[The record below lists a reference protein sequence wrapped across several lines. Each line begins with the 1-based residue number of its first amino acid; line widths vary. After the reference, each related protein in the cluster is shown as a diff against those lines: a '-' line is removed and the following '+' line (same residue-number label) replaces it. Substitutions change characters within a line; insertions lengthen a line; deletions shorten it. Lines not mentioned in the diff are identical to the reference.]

1 MRQTLV
7 TAIALALASTSMAAT
22 AQSVAA
28 APSAV
33 AGSNVQ
39 VVTTQLPRTARP
51 THYAVEITPH
61 ADKMRF
67 DGKVAIDIVVLEST
81 DRIVLQAAHL
91 IFERSTLA
99 QRKGAKPQIANVSTD
114 ADAQTA
120 TFAFDKPLLPGNYVL
135 SIDYSGVINTQAN
148 GLFALDYPT
157 PQGQRRALFTQF
169 ENSDARRFVPSWDEP
184 SFKATFDLAV
194 NAPAAQMAVS
204 NMPVASSTERAN
216 GLKRVAF
223 KTTPKMST
231 YLLFLSVGDFDR
243 ATVKADNGTEIGV
256 ISQKGKVDQANFAL
270 ESSRDILH
278 GYNEYFGVQYPLPKL
293 DNIAAPGNSQ
303 FFGAME
309 NWGAIFTFEKSLL
322 LDPATSDIKDKQ
334 VVFHITAHEIAHQ
347 WFGNLVTM
355 AWWDDLW
362 LNEGFANWME
372 TRTTRNLH
380 PEWDIDKT
388 GTAFASRAA
397 MRRDSFATTHPVVQ
411 HVATVEQASQAFDQ
425 ITYDKGEAVIGMLE
439 DYVGADHWRAGVR
452 SYIKQHQY
460 GNAVTDALWQQIDAI
475 APGKQFTQVAHDFT
489 LQPGVP
495 LIKASASCDAGTT
508 TVTLEQGEYTLDRPG
523 KQALRW
529 HVPVVVRGAAGR
541 EVRVLLDGTAQVQ
554 LPGCDAPAL
563 VNAGQKGYF
572 RTLYAPAQFKALDN
586 GFPAL
591 PVVDQVGVLM
601 DTNALATVG
610 LQPEADLLNLT
621 AKVPVGASPD
631 LWQVVSSIW
640 ADIDALFDGDA
651 KAQTAWRRFAL
662 SRLAPEFAA
671 LGWDDR
677 KDDSSQTKQLRAAL
691 LLDLSAM
698 DDAQVIAE
706 ARRRFA
712 AFQAGPATLSPE
724 LRKTVLGIVAR
735 HADAAT
741 WDALHAMAK
750 KETSSMI
757 RDQYYALLAR
767 SKDDALA
774 QRALDMALTVE
785 PGATT
790 GARMIAA
797 VSSEHPELALDFAL
811 AHRQQVDKLIDSTS
825 RARYYPQL
833 GATSSKL
840 ETAGKIK
847 AYAEQSLAA
856 TSRRDAETAI
866 TGIQT
871 RVKLRAQR
879 VPQITAWLNARKG

>member
-293 DNIAAPGNSQ
+293 DNIAAPGN
-303 FFGAME
+303 
-309 NWGAIFTFEKSLL
+309 
-322 LDPATSDIKDKQ
+322 
-334 VVFHITAHEIAHQ
+334 
-347 WFGNLVTM
+347 
-355 AWWDDLW
+355 
-362 LNEGFANWME
+362 
-372 TRTTRNLH
+372 R
-380 PEWDIDKT
+380 
-388 GTAFASRAA
+388 
-397 MRRDSFATTHPVVQ
+397 
-411 HVATVEQASQAFDQ
+411 
-425 ITYDKGEAVIGMLE
+425 
-439 DYVGADHWRAGVR
+439 
-452 SYIKQHQY
+452 
-460 GNAVTDALWQQIDAI
+460 
-475 APGKQFTQVAHDFT
+475 
-489 LQPGVP
+489 
-495 LIKASASCDAGTT
+495 
-508 TVTLEQGEYTLDRPG
+508 
-523 KQALRW
+523 
-529 HVPVVVRGAAGR
+529 
-541 EVRVLLDGTAQVQ
+541 
-554 LPGCDAPAL
+554 
-563 VNAGQKGYF
+563 
-572 RTLYAPAQFKALDN
+572 
-586 GFPAL
+586 
-591 PVVDQVGVLM
+591 
-601 DTNALATVG
+601 
-610 LQPEADLLNLT
+610 
-621 AKVPVGASPD
+621 
-631 LWQVVSSIW
+631 
-640 ADIDALFDGDA
+640 
-651 KAQTAWRRFAL
+651 
-662 SRLAPEFAA
+662 
-671 LGWDDR
+671 
-677 KDDSSQTKQLRAAL
+677 
-691 LLDLSAM
+691 
-698 DDAQVIAE
+698 
-706 ARRRFA
+706 
-712 AFQAGPATLSPE
+712 
-724 LRKTVLGIVAR
+724 
-735 HADAAT
+735 
-741 WDALHAMAK
+741 
-750 KETSSMI
+750 
-757 RDQYYALLAR
+757 
-767 SKDDALA
+767 
-774 QRALDMALTVE
+774 
-785 PGATT
+785 
-790 GARMIAA
+790 A
-797 VSSEHPELALDFAL
+797 VSRF
-811 AHRQQVDKLIDSTS
+811 KCNT
-825 RARYYPQL
+825 
-833 GATSSKL
+833 
-840 ETAGKIK
+840 
-847 AYAEQSLAA
+847 
-856 TSRRDAETAI
+856 
-866 TGIQT
+866 
-871 RVKLRAQR
+871 
-879 VPQITAWLNARKG
+879 